1 MIPQIVSSTF
11 TNEILR
17 YDGQSGA
24 FRGALVTDDPATPED
39 ESGGLTNPAGLVF
52 GPDGTLYVSSN
63 TTHEVL
69 RYDGQSGAFR
79 GAW

>member
-1 MIPQIVSSTF
+1 MGKPGPSAAPWSRMILPPDV
-11 TNEILR
+11 
-17 YDGQSGA
+17 
-24 FRGALVTDDPATPED
+24 D

-69 RYDGQSGAFR
+69 RYDGQTGAFR
-79 GAW
+79 GALVTDDPPPLRMKAAA